1 MPLSGFKDFQ
11 NGAVL
16 DQSDIDAYLMQGV
29 LVFTDASSRNA
40 SLGTTNNSGGLFP
53 GRTVYLT
60 GTNTLQC
67 WTGTAYINIATETYV
82 NNAVDAIREP
92 LIRLYMDAGLS
103 MM

>member
-29 LVFTDASSRNA
+29 LVFADASARNTA
-40 SLGTTNNSGGLFP
+40 LGTTNNAGGLFA
-53 GRTVYLT
+53 GRAAYLT
-60 GTNTLQC
+60 TTNTLQC
-67 WTGTAYINIATETYV
+67 WTGTAWVNSATETFV
-82 NNAVDAIREP
+82 ADAVAAIRDP
-92 LIRLYMDAGLS
+92 LIRLYMEAGLS